1 MFSHCMCMVSI
12 STYRIHACVFVCMRL
27 PNRFDEHNLRTAYI
41 PKCLNMQETIRTIS
55 SLPWQGEGC
64 TLTMCGEKTDL
75 KRRVWVFVCVAT
87 CWQAAEQYKAAML
100 ISAQNT
106 KTHQKTANKGTGE
119 VPHVFISCSVLF
131 VSFSRPWSPSCWWRV
146 LGLLG
151 WWRGKKWQLTLLF
164 FVGFHCCTSTGMSVR
179 LLGANNGK
187 QQTAKWQSAI
197 MSRNESLAS
206 NSSLPVLHSKHLHL
220 YKTFSVEKGCEGN
233 LEDSPHL
240 SNRNK

>member
-1 MFSHCMCMVSI
+1 MLE
-12 STYRIHACVFVCMRL
+12 HARNYQDNFIAALTGWRL
-27 PNRFDEHNLRTAYI
+27 HIDNVWWKNRFETTGLSL
-41 PKCLNMQETIRTIS
+41 CLCRHLLAGSRTI
-55 SLPWQGEGC
+55 QGRNADFRSKHKNTSKNGKQRD
-64 TLTMCGEKTDL
+64 G
-75 KRRVWVFVCVAT
+75 WGPA
-87 CWQAAEQYKAAML
+87 L
-100 ISAQNT
+100 IL
-106 KTHQKTANKGTGE
+106 
-119 VPHVFISCSVLF
+119 FCSVVLF

-164 FVGFHCCTSTGMSVR
+164 FVGLHCCTSTGMSVR

-220 YKTFSVEKGCEGN
+220 YKTFSDEKGCEGN